1 MKKLLSILFALA
13 LLGAM
18 VIPAYAAELPVI
30 FTSDSQAVPGSY
42 LTVDKGAMLE
52 HGSNTAD
59 TYNAMLEGNVIYCW
73 YKNGL
78 LHSSGTGSGSER
90 YLVKAEDKGS
100 TLKLVIEYY
109 SSNSFTT
116 QVGTAT
122 SETFTVRSAPLPE
135 ITTTSLPKAT
145 VGKAYYVK
153 LQCTDSDAVFGE
165 FMGSQLSEFGLYLT
179 QHGEIEGTPTKTGN
193 CHINISVIGEGGDNY
208 FSFDLTVGNAAEL
221 EITTTSL
228 PNGTVGTA
236 YSAKINCND
245 PDAEIGLYYNPGK
258 ANDFDKTGLTLSKN
272 GTISGTPKTAG
283 TFTFCVSAVGA
294 GGEDY
299 REYTLTVA
307 QKEADPTET
316 PTDPTTTG
324 TAKDPAQK
332 ETTDKDHI
340 QKRDKDESER
350 FEITWWMIVPVIAV
364 AAGAGI
370 GLAVILTKKK
380 S

>member
-18 VIPAYAAELPVI
+18 VIPAYATSLPVV
-30 FTSDSQAVPGSY
+30 FTSDSQAVPGYY

-52 HGSNTAD
+52 LGSNTAD

-78 LHSSGTGSGSER
+78 LHSSGTGYDSHK
-90 YLVKAEDKGS
+90 YLVKAEDAGS

-122 SETFTVRSAPLPE
+122 SETFTVRSAPLPV
-135 ITTTSLPKAT
+135 ITTTSLPNAT
-145 VGKAYYVK
+145 VGKAYYVR
-153 LQCTDSDAVFGE
+153 LACTDSDATFSE

-179 QHGEIEGTPTKTGN
+179 QHGEIEGTPTKAGN
-193 CHINISVIGEGGDNY
+193 CHVNIGVVGEGGDNY
-208 FSFDLTVGNAAEL
+208 FSFDMTVSNAAPL

-228 PNGTVGTA
+228 PKATVGTA
-236 YSAKINCND
+236 YSTKISCND

-283 TFTFCVSAVGA
+283 TYTFCVSAVGA

-299 REYTLTVA
+299 REYTLTVEE
-307 QKEADPTET
+307 KTEDPTE
-316 PTDPTTTG
+316 
-324 TAKDPAQK
+324 ASDPAQK
-332 ETTDKDHI
+332 EPATKIPNQKTETTQDEKQQKDDDQEENPLRWLI
-340 QKRDKDESER
+340 LVG
-350 FEITWWMIVPVIAV
+350 IGVV